1 MNKKRGKKGNKQREE
16 QGIKKPGEKV
26 WKGEEIEEGVRQ
38 TVVVEAGRRTQ
49 EEGGRGDEGGGRQ
62 QHPSL

>member
-16 QGIKKPGEKV
+16 QGIKKQGEKV

-38 TVVVEAGRRTQ
+38 TVVVEVGRRGKS
-49 EEGGRGDEGGGRQ
+49 GGRK
-62 QHPSL
+62 